1 MHLTREFVYSYQ
13 NMVTTDLA
21 VNRHYLLL
29 RCLPYV
35 NDFQDVVESHCLSL
49 GFDEFKKGQDSF
61 GNAICYGG
69 RLSPHRSLSWQSLG
83 IVRQSPYRIAS
94 DSSDFIY
101 LYRSALC
108 ESTDALKIFASTL
121 SCPDD
126 PYDRALYL
134 TGTVFNT
141 LQYRKC
147 VTDVKTTA
155 SEALALGSG
164 VCQDFAH
171 VLIAL
176 CRMFHLPARYVNGL
190 IAGDGETHAWVEILI
205 KNRWYGFD
213 PTHNK
218 KIEYGYIKLS
228 HGRDASDCPVC
239 RGVFTGQATQQMS
252 VHVLV
257 GEL

>member
-121 SCPDD
+121 SCPED

-141 LQYRKC
+141 LQYK
-147 VTDVKTTA
+147 
-155 SEALALGSG
+155 S
-164 VCQDFAH
+164 
-171 VLIAL
+171 
-176 CRMFHLPARYVNGL
+176 
-190 IAGDGETHAWVEILI
+190 
-205 KNRWYGFD
+205 
-213 PTHNK
+213 
-218 KIEYGYIKLS
+218 LS
-228 HGRDASDCPVC
+228 L
-239 RGVFTGQATQQMS
+239 M
-252 VHVLV
+252 
-257 GEL
+257 

>member
-1 MHLTREFVYSYQ
+1 MHATREFVYSYQ

-21 VNRHYLLL
+21 VTKHYLLL

-35 NDFQDVVESHCLSL
+35 NDFQDLVESHCLSL

-61 GNAICYGG
+61 GNTICYGG
-69 RLSPHRSLSWQSLG
+69 VIRSHKTLSWQSSG
-83 IVRQSPYRIAS
+83 IVRQSPYSIAS
-94 DSSDFIY
+94 DSDDYIY
-101 LYRSALC
+101 LYGSALC
-108 ESTDALKIFASTL
+108 MPSHNIRLFASTL
-121 SCPDD
+121 STPLD
-126 PYDRALYL
+126 PYEKALYL
-134 TGTVFNT
+134 TEAVFKA
-141 LQYRKC
+141 LQYRKG
-147 VTDVKTTA
+147 VTNVKTTA
-155 SEALALGSG
+155 DEALALGYG

-176 CRMFHLPARYVNGL
+176 CRIYNLSARYVNGL

-205 KNRWYGFD
+205 KNKWYGFD

-218 KIEYGYIKLS
+218 KIEYGYIKLA
-228 HGRDASDCPVC
+228 HGRDANDCPVC
-239 RGVFTGQATQQMS
+239 RGVFTGQAIQQMS